1 MSRSLFTSRH
11 GGFSSNEFESFNLA
25 LHVGDNAKTV
35 DSNRDLLA
43 KELGIKRSKL
53 FFMNQVH
60 GSRVVEIDESSS
72 YLDEPE
78 ADALFTRR
86 SGTALA
92 VLTAD
97 CIPLLLSSPSAIA
110 AVHIGRKGLIA
121 GVLEATLDKFKSYGI
136 TSSQISALLG
146 ASICGTCYQVS
157 LEIYRQVVDQI
168 EQCATDENK
177 RCLDLEAGVI
187 SILKSRGITWS
198 SRGECSKHSPGYFS
212 FRRDNKTGRQAGVII
227 R

>member
-11 GGFSSNEFESFNLA
+11 GGLSSNEFESFNLA
-25 LHVGDNAKTV
+25 LHVGDDAKTV
-35 DSNRDLLA
+35 ESNRDLLA
-43 KELGIKRSKL
+43 KELGIKRSEL

-60 GSRVVEIDESSS
+60 GSRVVEIDENSS

-86 SGTALA
+86 SGIALA

-97 CIPLLLSSPSAIA
+97 CIPLLLSSPTAIA

-121 GVLEATLDKFKSYGI
+121 GVLEATLDKFESYGI

-146 ASICGTCYQVS
+146 ASICGTCYQ
-157 LEIYRQVVDQI
+157 
-168 EQCATDENK
+168 
-177 RCLDLEAGVI
+177 
-187 SILKSRGITWS
+187 
-198 SRGECSKHSPGYFS
+198 
-212 FRRDNKTGRQAGVII
+212 
-227 R
+227 

>member
-11 GGFSSNEFESFNLA
+11 GGLSSNEFESFNLA
-25 LHVGDNAKTV
+25 LHVGDDAKTV
-35 DSNRDLLA
+35 ESNRDLLA
-43 KELGIKRSKL
+43 KKLGLKRSEL

-86 SGTALA
+86 SGIALA

-121 GVLEATLDKFKSYGI
+121 GVLEATLEKFESYGI

-146 ASICGTCYQVS
+146 ASICGNCYQVS
-157 LEIYRQVVDQI
+157 LDIYRQVSSQI
-168 EQCATDENK
+168 EQCATDESK

-187 SILKSRGITWS
+187 SILRSRAITWS
-198 SRGECSKHSPGYFS
+198 SSGECSKHSSGYFS
-212 FRRDNKTGRQAGVII
+212 YRRDSKTGRQAGVII
-227 R
+227 K

>member
-11 GGFSSNEFESFNLA
+11 GGLSSNEFESFNLA
-25 LHVGDNAKTV
+25 LHVGDDANTV
-35 DSNRDLLA
+35 ESNRDLLA
-43 KELGIKRSKL
+43 KELGIKRSEL

-60 GSRVVEIDESSS
+60 GSRVVEIDESST

-86 SGTALA
+86 SGIALA

-121 GVLEATLDKFKSYGI
+121 GVLEA

>member
-11 GGFSSNEFESFNLA
+11 GGFSRNEYESFNLA
-25 LHVGDNAKTV
+25 KHVGDDAEV
-35 DSNRDLLA
+35 VESNRELLA
-43 KELGIKRSKL
+43 KELGIDRSNL
-53 FFMNQVH
+53 FFINQVH
-60 GSRVVEIDESSS
+60 GARVVEIDESSS
-72 YLDEPE
+72 YLQELD
-78 ADALFTRR
+78 ADALFARR
-86 SGTALA
+86 SGVALA

-121 GVLEATLDKFKSYGI
+121 GVLEATLEKFQSYGI
-136 TSSQISALLG
+136 ASNQISASLG
-146 ASICGTCYQVS
+146 ASICGNCYQVS
-157 LEIYRQVVDQI
+157 LEIYRQVVGQI
-168 EQCATDENK
+168 EQCATDESR

-187 SILKSRGITWS
+187 SILKDREITWS
-198 SRGECSKHSPGYFS
+198 SKGECSKHSLGYFS

>member
-1 MSRSLFTSRH
+1 
-11 GGFSSNEFESFNLA
+11 
-25 LHVGDNAKTV
+25 
-35 DSNRDLLA
+35 
-43 KELGIKRSKL
+43 
-53 FFMNQVH
+53 MNQVH
-60 GSRVVEIDESSS
+60 GSRVVEIDEKSS

-86 SGTALA
+86 SGIALA

-121 GVLEATLDKFKSYGI
+121 GVLEATLDKFESYGI

-157 LEIYRQVVDQI
+157 LEIYRQVVEQI